1 MKISNRHNV
10 AVEFLASI
18 AEGRVSLRA
27 IAARSDV
34 SLTLLEHLAADL
46 RRGGLVRSTRGPGG
60 GYELTRPLSEIE
72 LVDVLRVV
80 GMKDEGKNSALLK
93 TILHSLSGITVAQA
107 FNTASA

>member
-34 SLTLLEHLAADL
+34 SLTLLGVRLENGIYGHSRFCNTDFDDKLACL
-46 RRGGLVRSTRGPGG
+46 
-60 GYELTRPLSEIE
+60 
-72 LVDVLRVV
+72 
-80 GMKDEGKNSALLK
+80 N
-93 TILHSLSGITVAQA
+93 LSGV
-107 FNTASA
+107 